1 MMASITTRTQKSV
14 SLIILM
20 SRAVLTDLCRG
31 RASAKAG
38 EIDAGIWEDS
48 EDEADEDW
56 DGEEVYPLHYPPV
69 MDRCEEALDPSC
81 QDLELIDAVLV
92 RARALCA
99 PAGSRGRDGSLD

>member
-1 MMASITTRTQKSV
+1 M
-14 SLIILM
+14 
-20 SRAVLTDLCRG
+20 
-31 RASAKAG
+31 
-38 EIDAGIWEDS
+38 DAGIWEDS

-56 DGEEVYPLHYPPV
+56 DGEEVHPLNYPPV

-92 RARALCA
+92 RARALGA

>member
-1 MMASITTRTQKSV
+1 MMTHTQKSV
-14 SLIILM
+14 SLIVLL